1 MASTNKCEYCG
12 STITSEDQ
20 TCPNCGASN
29 PLYVADTPRRITDP
43 KTIEELQ
50 EYCAERGMPLL
61 RMRFFIGQDFKE
73 PKAFGIYRENSNEF
87 VVYKNKADGS
97 RAERYRGPDEARAV
111 KEIFDKLMQECYSR
125 GIYPDGK
132 PADTR
137 TSGYRSGGSG
147 YNNGN
152 NGFRGLNGKLSV
164 GRLIL
169 IIIIIA
175 VLLRLFGGF
184 TTGSILSNL
193 FSNNSGYS
201 SSYNYDSGN
210 NGYYGDNGSN
220 GSVWW
225 NSDDDDDDYN
235 SSSWWDS
242 DDNDSSWWSS
252 DDDDDSW
259 SNDSSWDSDWG
270 DDWSDWDSGGTDW
283 DSDW

>member
-29 PLYVADTPRRITDP
+29 PLYVVDTPRRITDP
-43 KTIEELQ
+43 KTIGELQ

-73 PKAFGIYRENSNEF
+73 PKAFGIYKEKADEF
-87 VVYKNKADGS
+87 VVYKNKADGT
-97 RAERYRGPDEARAV
+97 RAERYRGPDEAKAV

-132 PADTR
+132 PAGASPANR
-137 TSGYRSGGSG
+137 PNNSGYYGKGG
-147 YNNGN
+147 
-152 NGFRGLNGKLSV
+152 FKGLNGKLSI
-164 GRLIL
+164 GKLIL

-175 VLLRLFGGF
+175 VLLRLFGGY
-184 TTGSILSNL
+184 TAGSFLSHL

-201 SSYNYDSGN
+201 SSYDYGSGS
-210 NGYYGDNGSN
+210 NGSWNDNGSN

-225 NSDDDDDDYN
+225 NSDDDYDDNN
-235 SSSWWDS
+235 SSSWWD
-242 DDNDSSWWSS
+242 DDDDSSWWSS
-252 DDDDDSW
+252 DDDDSW